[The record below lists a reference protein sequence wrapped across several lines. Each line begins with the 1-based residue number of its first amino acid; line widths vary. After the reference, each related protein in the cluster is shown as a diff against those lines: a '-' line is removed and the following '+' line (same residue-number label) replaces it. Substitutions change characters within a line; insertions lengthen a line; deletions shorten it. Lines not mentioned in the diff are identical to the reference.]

1 MSAALRIP
9 QVIGHRGAAASAP
22 ENTLAGF
29 RRARALGCRW
39 VEFDVRLA
47 ADGGLAVIHDATLWR
62 TTHVEGRVKDF
73 TLAQL
78 AAFDAGD
85 GAGVP
90 ALAQVFDLLAGLG
103 LGANVEIKAENDTE
117 AEVTGGLAAV
127 ACAQARHRLG
137 LDLLISSFS
146 SAALAAS
153 RGAAPDVPR
162 ALLRGAPGRDW
173 RALASALG
181 CVGLHVAAGHAN
193 RALAAAV
200 HGAGMIFMA
209 YTVNDPAQAR
219 ALVAQGVDGLFSDR
233 PDVILAAL
241 AERQG

>member
-1 MSAALRIP
+1 MFP
-9 QVIGHRGAAASAP
+9 KVIGHRGAAASAP

-29 RRARALGCRW
+29 RKAKALGCRW

-47 ADGGLAVIHDATLWR
+47 ADGGLAVIHDATLLR

-78 AAFDAGD
+78 AKFDPGD

-90 ALAQVFDLLAGLG
+90 ALAQVFDLLADLG
-103 LGANVEIKAENDTE
+103 LGANVEIKAEDESE
-117 AEVTGGLAAV
+117 AEVTGRLAAV
-127 ACAQARHRLG
+127 ACAQARLHLG

-146 SAALAAS
+146 PAALAAS
-153 RGAAPDVPR
+153 RGAAPEVPR
-162 ALLRGAPGRDW
+162 ALLRGRPGHDW
-173 RALASALG
+173 RALAAALG
-181 CVGLHVAAGHAN
+181 CVGLHVAARYAN

-200 HGAGMIFMA
+200 HGAGLFFMA

-241 AERQG
+241 AERRV